1 MVCPGRQPSGDR
13 RSSLASTVMFGFYS
27 YLGAALGF
35 GFLSMLLLSSWR
47 SSLQGKL
54 LTIVAMSSAI
64 WAGLAASIPDDVS
77 YQVFEIS
84 RYLAWY
90 LFLLKLL
97 EPAAAGNSRYRAFLR
112 WVLPLSAGYAILL
125 LGAELY
131 SVYALTPIQGKD
143 LVVALLG
150 GHLLLA
156 IIGLAIIE
164 QLFRNTAISHLR
176 EIKYLFI
183 GAGSIFA
190 FDFYLYA
197 DALLFRGLDREL
209 WEVRGLVNLAV
220 VPLLAIAAARNK
232 DWSLNIFLSRDIV
245 LQSTT
250 IIGSGLYLLAVSA
263 AGYYLRDFGGSWGR
277 LAQVLFFTLAVV
289 LLLAVLFSGQLQTR
303 LRVFLGKHFYSNK
316 YDYRHEWLQLT
327 LELNNQV
334 EGEDDF
340 VKAIRVLAQI
350 VDARAGLLWL
360 SRERNRYENVA
371 AWQMERIA
379 DVAAGDSALVR
390 FLEKK
395 SFVINMKELDLRPD
409 EYAGLD
415 LPAWLDA
422 VRRGWLIVPL
432 FGLESL
438 LGFIIL
444 ANPVL
449 VRPLNWEDRDL
460 LKMAARQIASNLAVL
475 MASEALAEARQFEVF
490 NRLSS
495 YMVHDL
501 KNIAAELE
509 MVAKNA
515 ARHKANPEFLDDAF
529 DTVNTASRDIN
540 RLLDQLRS
548 KRVQTEKKVVIQL
561 DSLVS
566 EVIGKKQDMM
576 PVPVLKELGGECLV
590 IAERGRL
597 ANVLAHLID
606 NAQQATAGDGTV
618 EVRLY
623 PGDNTCVVE
632 IRDTGHGMD
641 ADFIQNRLF
650 KPFDTTR
657 GNAGM
662 GVGMYESREFIHQ
675 LGGEIRVESE
685 PGKGTTIALCIPIA
699 AA

>member
-1 MVCPGRQPSGDR
+1 
-13 RSSLASTVMFGFYS
+13 MFGYYS

-35 GFLSMLLLSSWR
+35 GFLAVLLLPSWR

-54 LTIVAMSSAI
+54 LTIAAITSAI
-64 WAGLAASIPDDVS
+64 WAALAATIPDDVA
-77 YQVFEIS
+77 YQLFEIA

-90 LFLLKLL
+90 VFLMTLL
-97 EPAAAGNSRYRAFLR
+97 EPAATGSSGYRRFLR
-112 WVLPLSAGYAILL
+112 WARPLSFGVVTLL
-125 LGAELY
+125 LAGELY
-131 SVYALTPIQGKD
+131 SVYALTPIQGQK
-143 LVVALLG
+143 LVGLLII
-150 GHLLLA
+150 GHLFLA
-156 IIGLAIIE
+156 ITGLAIIE
-164 QLFRNTAISHLR
+164 QLFRNTAVNHR
-176 EIKYLFI
+176 QAIKYLFI
-183 GAGSIFA
+183 GAGGIFA

-197 DALLFRGLDREL
+197 DALLFRDIDQKL
-209 WEVRGLVNLAV
+209 WEVRGLVNLGV
-220 VPLLAIAAARNK
+220 VPMLAIAAARNK
-232 DWSLNIFLSRDIV
+232 DWSLNIFVSRDIV
-245 LQSTT
+245 LHTTT
-250 IIGSGLYLLAVSA
+250 IMGGGLYLLLVSA
-263 AGYYLRDFGGSWGR
+263 VGYYLRDFGGSWGR
-277 LAQVLFFTLAVV
+277 LAQVLFFALAVV
-289 LLLAVLFSGQLQTR
+289 LLLAVLFSGQLRTR
-303 LRVFLGKHFYSNK
+303 MRVFLGKHFYKNK

-327 LELNNQV
+327 LELNNRV

-340 VKAIRVLAQI
+340 VKAIRVMAQI

-360 SRERNRYENVA
+360 LRKHNCYENVA

-379 DVAAGDSALVR
+379 DVETGASSLIR

-395 SFVINMKELDLRPD
+395 SFVINLKELDLRPD
-409 EYAGLD
+409 EYAGLN
-415 LPAWLDA
+415 LPAWLGG
-422 VRRGWLIVPL
+422 VWRGWLIVPL

-444 ANPVL
+444 ANPML

-460 LKMAARQIASNLAVL
+460 LKMAARQVASNLAVL
-475 MASEALAEARQFEVF
+475 MSSEALAEARQFEVF

-515 ARHKANPEFLDDAF
+515 TRHKANPEFLEDAF
-529 DTVNTASRDIN
+529 DTVNTASSDIN
-540 RLLDQLRS
+540 RLLDQLRN
-548 KRVQTEKKVVIQL
+548 KRVQMEKKVVIQL

-566 EVIGKKQDMM
+566 EVVGKKQAMM
-576 PVPVLKELGGECLV
+576 PAPVLKDICGECLV
-590 IAERGRL
+590 IAERARL

-606 NAQQATAGDGTV
+606 NAQQATAKDGSV
-618 EVRLY
+618 EVSLY
-623 PGDNTCVVE
+623 PGDNACVVE

-662 GVGMYESREFIHQ
+662 GVGMYESREFVRQ

-685 PGKGTTIALCIPIA
+685 PGKGTTIALYIPVTTE
-699 AA
+699 